1 MIESDHPMSAQK
13 LYHHRPSKNYGRKFI
28 ALLLFCLI
36 ALYAFGPANPFGSEM
51 PTVRPQPPE
60 AITELDP
67 WLKSNEAQFQNLR
80 AGVEKTILWA
90 NQTPKKTKWAVVY
103 IHGFSATRLE
113 TAPLSDIVA
122 RALGAN
128 LFYTRLTGH
137 GLDGEALGNA
147 TAQDWLA
154 DTAEAIKIGNV
165 LGEKV
170 LVISCSTGSTLSTW
184 FGTTADASL
193 VDAMVFVSPNFG
205 LKNKFSEL
213 INWPWGQSIAKVIAG
228 DKIEY
233 QAADPR
239 EAVAWTQSYPT
250 RALFPMMALVKKT
263 RNSDLSRF
271 QTPVLVLYSAQDQTV
286 EPFLI
291 KEAYARLGSK
301 TKAIETVDYSRSEGQ
316 HVLAGDIRDPQAVGP
331 MSQSILNWIKT
342 IDK

>member
-1 MIESDHPMSAQK
+1 MSTRNSFQQQK
-13 LYHHRPSKNYGRKFI
+13 AKTYGRK
-28 ALLLFCLI
+28 LFTTFLFFVI
-36 ALYAFGPANPFGSEM
+36 ALYVFGPANPFGSET
-51 PTVRPQPPE
+51 PTARPQPPE
-60 AITELDP
+60 LIADLET
-67 WLKSNEAQFQNLR
+67 WLKGSEAQFQNLR
-80 AGVEKTILWA
+80 PGVEKAIVWA
-90 NQTPKKTKWAVVY
+90 KPTPQITKWAVVY

-113 TAPLSDIVA
+113 TAPLAEFVA

-147 TAQDWLA
+147 TAQDWMA
-154 DTAEAIKIGNV
+154 DTVEAIKIGKV
-165 LGEKV
+165 LGDKV

-184 FGTTADASL
+184 FGTTAESSL

-233 QAADPR
+233 QSSDPR

-250 RALFPMMALVKKT
+250 RALFPMMALVKKV

-271 QTPVLVLYSAQDQTV
+271 QTPVFVLYSAQDQTV
-286 EPFLI
+286 EPFSI
-291 KEAYARLGSK
+291 KEAYARMGSK
-301 TKAIETVDYSRSEGQ
+301 IKAIETVDYSRSEGQ

-331 MSQSILNWIKT
+331 ISQSILKWIKT
-342 IDK
+342 IDQ

>member
-1 MIESDHPMSAQK
+1 MSKQK
-13 LYHHRPSKNYGRKFI
+13 SSPHHGSKNIGRKIF
-28 ALLLFCLI
+28 AFVFFCVI

-51 PTVRPQPPE
+51 PTMRPQPPAVVTDLE
-60 AITELDP
+60 P
-67 WLKSNEAQFQNLR
+67 WLKASESQFQNLR

-90 NQTPKKTKWAVVY
+90 NATPQKTKYAVVY

-113 TAPLSDIVA
+113 TAPLAEVVA
-122 RALGAN
+122 QALSAN

-154 DTAEAIKIGNV
+154 DTVEAIKIGKV

-170 LVISCSTGSTLSTW
+170 IVISCSTGSTLSTW

-213 INWPWGQSIAKVIAG
+213 INWPWGQSIAKIIAG

-233 QAADPR
+233 QSADPR
-239 EAVAWTQSYPT
+239 EAIAWTQSYPT
-250 RALFPMMALVKKT
+250 RALFPMMALVKKVK
-263 RNSDLSRF
+263 NSDLARF

-286 EPFLI
+286 EPLSI
-291 KEAYARLGSK
+291 KEAYARLGSTK
-301 TKAIETVDYSRSEGQ
+301 KAIETVDYSQSVGQ
-316 HVLAGDIRDPQAVGP
+316 HVLAGNIRDPQAIGP
-331 MSQSILNWIKT
+331 MSQSIVKWIKA